1 MKDLRD
7 LAWASFVSMKAVMGG
22 EDAASELR
30 DLLAEDDG
38 PHAGLP
44 DGSVPMERW
53 W

>member
-1 MKDLRD
+1 
-7 LAWASFVSMKAVMGG
+7 
-22 EDAASELR
+22 LR